1 MLSDVLNISRSFPN
15 TIVTIVSTGEGNVK
29 ATLKRF
35 MNNGTV
41 DVELDPRN
49 TWVERGS
56 DGQHRA
62 ESNDHFDATC
72 SLCSPGTWL
81 LREPCK

>member
-1 MLSDVLNISRSFPN
+1 MLSDVLNVSRSFPN

-72 SLCSPGTWL
+72 SLCSPGAWL